1 MRHLIGVILAIAA
14 AAAIFFAASWAWLK
28 VRPPLGVTSFVH
40 AHGVIEGF
48 AVLAGVGLLAGLLM
62 AVPSISPLA
71 CGLPGLALLGSTAL
85 YLTNVPRAMRYI
97 PLRTHPYGAGFA
109 ALLETGLLALVGAA
123 MVVPLFVPSRWRR
136 RRAVAVVSPGMNPE
150 GNFPG
155 LQATQTMTGNHG
167 LMSDWVQTRPQQRID
182 PDGPMRSQPPWGPAE
197 YG

>member
-1 MRHLIGVILAIAA
+1 
-14 AAAIFFAASWAWLK
+14 
-28 VRPPLGVTSFVH
+28 
-40 AHGVIEGF
+40 
-48 AVLAGVGLLAGLLM
+48 
-62 AVPSISPLA
+62 
-71 CGLPGLALLGSTAL
+71 
-85 YLTNVPRAMRYI
+85 VPRAMRYI
-97 PLRTHPYGAGFA
+97 PLRAHPYGAGFA
-109 ALLETGLLALVGAA
+109 ALLETGLLALAGAA

-136 RRAVAVVSPGMNPE
+136 RRPAAMVSPAMNPE